1 MVMVHSL
8 LTASLFLLRRQ
19 AASVSRVAQE
29 TQEAGVLQGA
39 QGVVDGGVTG
49 ALSAGWSQLR
59 ARFGGGGGGGG
70 GGGAQ
75 GSDDDAAAAEAASAA
90 AAATAA
96 AATEP
101 AAAAAAAAAAA
112 GSSDCAA
119 AEAAA
124 AAQAAALERAA
135 SGSAALLASAER
147 AELWRDRVFL
157 AMLAWVV
164 VEDLLGD
171 VCGLSPFPDLD
182 RDGYGGGKSGG
193 IGGQP
198 VMSKES
204 VDVLL
209 RLFGSW
215 CQANLFE
222 LLGRKDALVILL
234 GPDKVIFGLVG
245 AVLGG
250 VVVAAAALLRA
261 PQLQVRGG

>member
-59 ARFGGGGGGGG
+59 ARFGGGGGGG
-70 GGGAQ
+70 AQ
-75 GSDDDAAAAEAASAA
+75 GSDDDAAAAEAACAA

-101 AAAAAAAAAAA
+101 AAAAAAAAA

-147 AELWRDRVFL
+147 AERWRDRVFL